1 MDAILAEF
9 EQWFRRRVARGT
21 PSELTIKAY
30 LSDLREHLIWMGE
43 HKETPYT
50 VSLDRQGEE
59 VLVGYRQYLI
69 TKVVKRSEAA
79 TKVWPNTTMP
89 TTVGR
94 KLASVRRAYG
104 IAYRKGFI
112 RMNPWEFFDEE
123 LQAPRDKRSAIEKMK
138 AISLDEYERLINCP
152 NVNTPSG
159 IRDLAILVLFCH
171 LGLRVAEVR
180 DLNLESLNPPSCGDN
195 GSIRVIGKGNKQR
208 TLFMTN
214 NTKPILDAW
223 LNVRNMMKLPDET
236 AMFVTFK
243 DNASNRNQ
251 NHRIS
256 TRGIRD
262 MVDGYLE
269 QIGAKRPG
277 VSCHSLRHFYGT
289 ETLICGAEKKY
300 VSLAMGHADEK
311 TTGIYDERILTIK
324 NNPAQFLDKHLVER
338 LRKRPV

>member
-1 MDAILAEF
+1 
-9 EQWFRRRVARGT
+9 
-21 PSELTIKAY
+21 
-30 LSDLREHLIWMGE
+30 
-43 HKETPYT
+43 
-50 VSLDRQGEE
+50 
-59 VLVGYRQYLI
+59 
-69 TKVVKRSEAA
+69 
-79 TKVWPNTTMP
+79 
-89 TTVGR
+89 
-94 KLASVRRAYG
+94 
-104 IAYRKGFI
+104 
-112 RMNPWEFFDEE
+112 
-123 LQAPRDKRSAIEKMK
+123 
-138 AISLDEYERLINCP
+138 
-152 NVNTPSG
+152 
-159 IRDLAILVLFCH
+159 
-171 LGLRVAEVR
+171 
-180 DLNLESLNPPSCGDN
+180 
-195 GSIRVIGKGNKQR
+195 
-208 TLFMTN
+208 
-214 NTKPILDAW
+214 
-223 LNVRNMMKLPDET
+223 MMKLPDET